1 MKIIVAFAILLAIF
15 IIFGAVMRKK
25 IYREVDRLGL
35 WKIDLLNR
43 PVSEEMAKVKSLS
56 LVGETEKHFE
66 KWRNE
71 WERIVAIELP
81 DLEESL
87 IDAEELSDKYRF
99 RKAKQTLASIEQELH
114 HIEERVETILK
125 EIEEWVKSEETS
137 KVKAVTIQQE
147 YNEAKQY
154 LLSHYASFGK
164 AAAIIEKDFEKID
177 EGIVQ
182 YEEAVAD
189 ANYPKAETVLI
200 AAQEILENV
209 KEKLEK
215 IPQIRVQLTSELPKK
230 LKQLENDIHEMKMK
244 GFLIEKASFQKE
256 IDQIRKLISEE
267 LKRVESDNIAQTEET
282 IAECHK
288 RIEALYDLLVKE
300 AEAKRNVLTKQ
311 SALSKELEALE
322 QTIVD
327 LKKEVEIVL
336 ERYRIDDKDLQSQA
350 NLEKRVEQLR
360 SKFESVKEA
369 IDDKSQSYTSA
380 QQMLEEIEEKAKEV
394 QSLSKEYA
402 NMLHNLRKDELEAK
416 ETIQLLLKQLF
427 HAKRSIQRY
436 NLPGVPETFFLS
448 VEDAEEKISEVEAKL
463 QESPL
468 DIPAINYALKQA
480 LKAVEDCLKMTE
492 EMIETSLLSEKLIQ
506 YGNRYRSL
514 DPVLDQSLKEAEMAF
529 RRYDY
534 AEALEIAARAIEPI
548 DPDALKQ
555 IQIELDDLEF
565 SIPVKS

>member
-1 MKIIVAFAILLAIF
+1 
-15 IIFGAVMRKK
+15 MRKK

-43 PVSEEMAKVKSLS
+43 PVSEEMAKVKSLN

-71 WERIVAIELP
+71 WEHIITVELP

-99 RKAKQTLASIEQELH
+99 RKAKQTLAFIEQELH
-114 HIEERVETILK
+114 NIEERVDTILN

-137 KVKAVTIQQE
+137 KVKAVTVQQE

-154 LLSHYASFGK
+154 FLSHYASFGK

-200 AAQEILENV
+200 TTQEILENV

-215 IPQIRVQLTSELPKK
+215 IPQIRIQLTSEMPKK
-230 LKQLENDIHEMKMK
+230 LKQLENDIHEMKLK

-256 IDQIRKLISEE
+256 IEQIRKLISEE
-267 LKRVESDNIAQTEET
+267 LNRVESDNIAKTEET
-282 IAECHK
+282 IEECHK

-300 AEAKRNVLTKQ
+300 AEAKRNVLSKQ
-311 SALSKELEALE
+311 SSLAKELEALE

-360 SKFESVKEA
+360 AKFDSVKEA
-369 IDDKSQSYTSA
+369 IDEKSQSYTSA

-402 NMLHNLRKDELEAK
+402 NMLQNLRKDELEAK

-427 HAKRSIQRY
+427 NAKRSIQRY

-448 VEDAEEKISEVEAKL
+448 VEDAEEKVNEVEEKL

-480 LKAVEDCLKMTE
+480 LQAVEDCLKLTE
-492 EMIETSLLSEKLIQ
+492 ETIETSLLSEKLIQ

-548 DPDALKQ
+548 DPEALKQ
-555 IQIELDDLEF
+555 IQIELEDLEF

>member
-1 MKIIVAFAILLAIF
+1 MKIILGLAVILTVF
-15 IIFGAVMRKK
+15 IIVGAMMRKK

-43 PVSEEMAKVKSLS
+43 PVSEEISKVKSLN

-66 KWRNE
+66 KWRND
-71 WERIVAIELP
+71 WEHIITVELP
-81 DLEESL
+81 DLEEML

-99 RKAKQTLASIEQELH
+99 RKAKQTLAEMERELH
-114 HIEERVETILK
+114 NIEERIEMILK
-125 EIEEWVKSEETS
+125 EIDEWIKSEEIS
-137 KVKAVTIQQE
+137 KVKAVTIHQE

-164 AAAIIEKDFEKID
+164 AASIIESDFNKID
-177 EGIVQ
+177 EGIIQ
-182 YEEAVAD
+182 YEEALAD

-200 AAQEILENV
+200 ATQQILDEM
-209 KEKLEK
+209 KKKLDK
-215 IPQIRVQLTSELPKK
+215 IPQIRIQLTSELPKK
-230 LKQLENDIHEMKMK
+230 LAQLENDIHEMKTK
-244 GFLIEKASFQKE
+244 GFLIEPKSFQKE

-267 LKRVESDNIAQTEET
+267 LNHVESDKIAETEEK
-282 IAECHK
+282 IEECHK
-288 RIEALYDLLVKE
+288 RIESLYELLVKE
-300 AEAKRNVLTKQ
+300 AEAKQQVIAKQ
-311 SALSKELEALE
+311 STLSKELEVLE

-336 ERYRIDDKDLQSQA
+336 ERYRIDEKDLKSQA

-360 SKFESVKEA
+360 TKFDSIKEA
-369 IDDKSQSYTSA
+369 IDEKTQSYTAA
-380 QQMLEEIEEKAKEV
+380 QQMLEEIEEKVKEV
-394 QSLSKEYA
+394 QSLSEEYA
-402 NMLHNLRKDELEAK
+402 NMLANLRKDELEAK

-427 HAKRSIQRY
+427 TAKRSIQRY
-436 NLPGVPETFFLS
+436 NLPGVPETFFVS
-448 VEDAEEKISEVEAKL
+448 VEDAEEKVNEVEKKL
-463 QESPL
+463 LESPL
-468 DIPAINYALKQA
+468 DIPAVNYALKQA
-480 LKAVEDCLKMTE
+480 LEAVESCIKLTE

-506 YGNRYRSL
+506 YGNRYRSVDPLL
-514 DPVLDQSLKEAEMAF
+514 DKSLNEAEMAF

-555 IQIELDDLEF
+555 IHVELDDLEL

>member
-1 MKIIVAFAILLAIF
+1 MKIIIGFAILLTIF
-15 IIFGAVMRKK
+15 IIVGAVMRKK

-43 PVSEEMAKVKSLS
+43 PVSEEIAKVKSLN

-71 WERIVAIELP
+71 WEHIIAVELP

-114 HIEERVETILK
+114 NIEERVETILK
-125 EIEEWVKSEETS
+125 EIEEWVNSEETS
-137 KVKAVTIQQE
+137 KVKAVTFQQE

-164 AAAIIEKDFEKID
+164 AAAIIEKDFKKID
-177 EGIVQ
+177 KGIVQ

-189 ANYPKAETVLI
+189 ANYPKAETILI
-200 AAQEILENV
+200 ATQQILEQV
-209 KEKLEK
+209 QEKLEK
-215 IPQIRVQLTSELPKK
+215 IPQFRIQLTSELPKK
-230 LKQLENDIHEMKMK
+230 LKQLENDIHEMKKK
-244 GFLIEKASFQKE
+244 GFLIEQASFQKE
-256 IDQIRKLISEE
+256 IEQIRKLISEE

-282 IAECHK
+282 IAECDK
-288 RIEALYDLLVKE
+288 QIESLYDLLVKE
-300 AEAKRNVLTKQ
+300 AEAKRNVVTKQ
-311 SALSKELEALE
+311 SELAKELETLE

-360 SKFESVKEA
+360 SKFDSVKEA
-369 IDDKSQSYTSA
+369 IDEKSQSYTSL
-380 QQMLEEIEEKAKEV
+380 QQMLGEIEEKAKEI
-394 QSLSKEYA
+394 QELSKDYA
-402 NMLHNLRKDELEAK
+402 NMLQNLRKDELEAK

-436 NLPGVPETFFLS
+436 NLPGVPENFFLS
-448 VEDAEEKISEVEAKL
+448 VEDAEEKISEVEDKL

-480 LKAVEDCLKMTE
+480 LQAVEDCLKLTE

-514 DPVLDQSLKEAEMAF
+514 DPALDKSLKEAEMAF

-548 DPDALKQ
+548 DPEALKQ
-555 IQIELDDLEF
+555 IQIELDDLEL

>member
-1 MKIIVAFAILLAIF
+1 MKIILGLAVILTVF
-15 IIFGAVMRKK
+15 IIVGAMMRKK

-43 PVSEEMAKVKSLS
+43 PVSEEISKVKSLN

-66 KWRNE
+66 KWRND
-71 WERIVAIELP
+71 WEHIITVELP
-81 DLEESL
+81 DLEEML

-99 RKAKQTLASIEQELH
+99 RKAKQTLAEMERELH
-114 HIEERVETILK
+114 NIEERIEMILK
-125 EIEEWVKSEETS
+125 EIDEWIKSEEIS
-137 KVKAVTIQQE
+137 KVKAVTIHQE

-164 AAAIIEKDFEKID
+164 AASIIESDFNKID
-177 EGIVQ
+177 EGIIQ
-182 YEEAVAD
+182 YEEALAD

-200 AAQEILENV
+200 ATQQILDEM
-209 KEKLEK
+209 KKKLDK
-215 IPQIRVQLTSELPKK
+215 IPQIRIQLTSELPKK
-230 LKQLENDIHEMKMK
+230 LAQLENDIHEMKTK
-244 GFLIEKASFQKE
+244 GFLIEPKSFQKE

-267 LKRVESDNIAQTEET
+267 LNHVESDKIAETEEK
-282 IAECHK
+282 IEECHK
-288 RIEALYDLLVKE
+288 RIESLYELLVKE
-300 AEAKRNVLTKQ
+300 AEAKQQVIAKQ
-311 SALSKELEALE
+311 STLSKELEVLE

-336 ERYRIDDKDLQSQA
+336 ERYRIDEKDLKSQA

-360 SKFESVKEA
+360 TKFDSIKEA
-369 IDDKSQSYTSA
+369 IDEKTQSYTAA
-380 QQMLEEIEEKAKEV
+380 QQMLEEIEEKVKEV
-394 QSLSKEYA
+394 QSLSEEYA
-402 NMLHNLRKDELEAK
+402 NMLANLRKDELEAK

-427 HAKRSIQRY
+427 TAKRSIQRY
-436 NLPGVPETFFLS
+436 NLPGVPETFFVS
-448 VEDAEEKISEVEAKL
+448 VEDAEEKVNEVEKKL
-463 QESPL
+463 LESPL
-468 DIPAINYALKQA
+468 DIPAVNYALKQA
-480 LKAVEDCLKMTE
+480 LEAVESCIKLTE

-506 YGNRYRSL
+506 YGNRYRSVDPLL
-514 DPVLDQSLKEAEMAF
+514 DKSLHEAEMAF

-555 IQIELDDLEF
+555 IHVELDDLEL